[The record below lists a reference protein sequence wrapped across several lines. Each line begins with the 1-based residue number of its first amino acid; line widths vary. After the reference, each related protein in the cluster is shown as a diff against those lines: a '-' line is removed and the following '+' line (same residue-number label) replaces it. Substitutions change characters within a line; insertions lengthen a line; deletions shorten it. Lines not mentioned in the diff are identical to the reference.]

1 MVEEFKEKTCRIY
14 WILNFSSFLEDS
26 ERKVGMKEWCGGPGG
41 YIRRGGTGGGRSDDE
56 KQGKVEL
63 IKGCQKG

>member
-26 ERKVGMKEWCGGPGG
+26 ERKVGMKEWYMGEPGG
-41 YIRRGGTGGGRSDDE
+41 GT
-56 KQGKVEL
+56 
-63 IKGCQKG
+63 